1 MIKIGEFSKLSR
13 ISIRMLRYYD
23 EMGLLRPIY
32 IDDVSGYRYYQV
44 EQLADACRISMLKD
58 MGFGLSAIS
67 QLLPHFQERDVM
79 ENALCQKKAELISDM
94 QALQTRL
101 RLLDTALERLRKDET
116 MHCDVTLKTIP
127 KRYAATVRMHIP
139 VYEMEG
145 TLWSTLCSETAHM
158 QLVPDD
164 PCLCC
169 AVFHDKEYREENV
182 DVEIQKTVVGNYPD
196 TEHVQFRTLPPVT
209 VASAI
214 CKGSYSQL
222 SEAMAA
228 VAQWIT
234 DNGYTM
240 DGPTFNIYHISPH
253 ETSDP
258 DAFVTE
264 ICYPVRK
271 E

>member
-1 MIKIGEFSKLSR
+1 
-13 ISIRMLRYYD
+13 
-23 EMGLLRPIY
+23 
-32 IDDVSGYRYYQV
+32 
-44 EQLADACRISMLKD
+44 
-58 MGFGLSAIS
+58 
-67 QLLPHFQERDVM
+67 
-79 ENALCQKKAELISDM
+79 
-94 QALQTRL
+94 
-101 RLLDTALERLRKDET
+101 
-116 MHCDVTLKTIP
+116 
-127 KRYAATVRMHIP
+127 
-139 VYEMEG
+139 
-145 TLWSTLCSETAHM
+145 M

-182 DVEIQKTVVGNYPD
+182 DVEIQKTVIGSYPD

-253 ETSDP
+253 ETSDT

-271 E
+271 G